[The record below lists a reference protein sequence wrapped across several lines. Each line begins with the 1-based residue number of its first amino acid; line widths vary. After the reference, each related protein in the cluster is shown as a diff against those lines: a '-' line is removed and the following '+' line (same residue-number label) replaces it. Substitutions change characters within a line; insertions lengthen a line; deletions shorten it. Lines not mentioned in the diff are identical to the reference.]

1 MQKSA
6 VSRARKTFVVATV
19 SVFALAV
26 AGCSGNSSDSDIAPA
41 AVSQEDLTQ
50 LPEANTFGTV
60 TGAPA
65 DPQPNS
71 GAAAGKVLHP
81 NSDLVVY
88 AAVGGKPIAKLPSI
102 QMGSPTWVPVV
113 GEQGEWAQILLP
125 TRPNAS
131 AGWVHVPAGAAETA
145 QDDYAVA
152 VDRASFKLQILEN
165 GKSIGSWTIGTGKPE
180 HPTPAGR
187 AYIIASIEETK
198 NTYSPIVLP
207 LSYHSD
213 SLETFGGGP
222 GTVGLHTWPND
233 SFVGQP
239 NSDGCI
245 RVPREALD
253 QLVKLPL
260 GTIVNIT

>member
-1 MQKSA
+1 MA
-6 VSRARKTFVVATV
+6 MVTVA
-19 SVFALAV
+19 
-26 AGCSGNSSDSDIAPA
+26 CSGNGSPDIAPA

-50 LPEANTFGTV
+50 LPEANTFSTV
-60 TGAPA
+60 SGAPA
-65 DPQPNS
+65 DPQP
-71 GAAAGKVLHP
+71 GAGATTGKVLHP
-81 NSDLVVY
+81 KNDLVVY
-88 AAVGGKPIAKLPSI
+88 AGVAGKPIAKLPAI

-113 GEQGEWAQILLP
+113 AEKDDWAEILLP

-131 AGWVHVPAGAAETA
+131 AGWVHVPSGAAESA
-145 QDDYAVA
+145 QNDYAINVN
-152 VDRASFKLQILEN
+152 RAAFTLQILQD
-165 GKSIGSWTIGTGKPE
+165 GKPIGQWTIGTGKPE

-187 AYIIASIEETK
+187 AYVIASIEETK

-233 SFVGQP
+233 SFVGKA

-245 RVPREALD
+245 RVPQNALD